1 MPGTVLKVAKL
12 REPVRHI
19 PSPKSP
25 RAIMAV
31 VGEECAIGDSFQS
44 FSELEEKLQIF
55 KVKKLLASV
64 TVNACFILQ
73 CHCLAATSLPCV
85 LNLKSLF
92 DPNLCNQRW
101 TSTYSKET
109 QRLVISYN

>member
-12 REPVRHI
+12 REPVHHI

-55 KVKKLLASV
+55 KVKKLLASCSDCECMFY
-64 TVNACFILQ
+64 TSM
-73 CHCLAATSLPCV
+73 SLPCRHI
-85 LNLKSLF
+85 F
-92 DPNLCNQRW
+92 ALC
-101 TSTYSKET
+101 SKLEEP
-109 QRLVISYN
+109 V